1 MTTLKIGGV
10 AEHFNMPWHL
20 AIENNEF
27 KKENIDLV
35 WKDFPGGTG
44 AMSKALRNGELDIA
58 VLLTEG
64 IIKDIID
71 GNPSK
76 IVQTYINSPLLWGL
90 HVGAE
95 SKYNS
100 VEELEN
106 KVSAISRVGSG
117 SQLFSIVNAKNN
129 GWDIDKIEYQ
139 VVNNLVGAID
149 ALTNESADYFL
160 WEHFTAKPLVD
171 NGTFRRLADI
181 PSPWPCF
188 VIAVRD
194 EVLAN
199 QPEEIKNTLRIINNR
214 LSQFSTLAKKE
225 RYIDTFAQ
233 LYNLEK
239 EDVKN
244 WLIITEWNQGKS
256 ISRTLIDKVQN
267 ELLNLNIISKK
278 IDTNQLIHK
287 IRLS

>member
-27 KKENIDLV
+27 KKEDIDLV

-44 AMSKALRNGELDIA
+44 AMSKALRSGELDIA

-76 IVQTYINSPLLWGL
+76 IVQTYVNSPLLWGL

-95 SKYNS
+95 SNYNS
-100 VEELEN
+100 VKELEN
-106 KVSAISRVGSG
+106 KVSAITRVGSG
-117 SQLFSIVNAKNN
+117 SQLFSVVNAKNN
-129 GWDIDKIEYQ
+129 NWDVDNIEYQ

-194 EVLAN
+194 EALAN
-199 QPEEIKNTLRIINNR
+199 HPEEIKSLLRVINNR
-214 LSQFSTLAKKE
+214 LRQFSTLAKKE

-233 LYNLEK
+233 LYNLER

-256 ISRTLIDKVQN
+256 ISRTLINKVQN
-267 ELLNLNIISKK
+267 ELLNLNVISKK
-278 IDTNQLIHK
+278 IDVNQLIHK

>member
-27 KKENIDLV
+27 KKEDIDLV

-44 AMSKALRNGELDIA
+44 AMSKALRSGELDIA

-76 IVQTYINSPLLWGL
+76 IVQTYVNSPLLWGL

-95 SKYNS
+95 SNYNS

-106 KVSAISRVGSG
+106 KVSAISRIGSG
-117 SQLFSIVNAKNN
+117 SQLFSVVNAKNN
-129 GWDIDKIEYQ
+129 GWNIDNIEYQ

-171 NGTFRRLADI
+171 NGTFRRLTDI

-194 EVLAN
+194 EVLEN
-199 QPEEIKNTLRIINNR
+199 HPEEIKKVLQVINNR
-214 LSQFSTLAKKE
+214 LRKFSTPAKKE

-233 LYNLEK
+233 HYNLEK
-239 EDVKN
+239 EDIKD

-256 ISRTLIDKVQN
+256 ISRTLINNVQN
-267 ELLNLNIISKK
+267 KLLDLNVIDTTIDVDKLIKK
-278 IDTNQLIHK
+278 IYL
-287 IRLS
+287 

>member
-27 KKENIDLV
+27 KKEDIDLV

-44 AMSKALRNGELDIA
+44 AMSKALRSGELDIA

-76 IVQTYINSPLLWGL
+76 IVQTYVNSPLLWGL

-95 SKYNS
+95 SNYNS

-106 KVSAISRVGSG
+106 KVSAISRAGSG

-129 GWDIDKIEYQ
+129 GWKVDNIEYQ

-171 NGTFRRLADI
+171 NGTFRRLANI

-199 QPEEIKNTLRIINNR
+199 HPEEIKKILKVINNR
-214 LSQFSTLAKKE
+214 LRKFSTLAKKE

>member
-27 KKENIDLV
+27 KKDNIDLV

-44 AMSKALRNGELDIA
+44 AMSKALRSGELDVA

-76 IVQTYINSPLLWGL
+76 IVQTYVNSPLLWGL

-95 SKYNS
+95 SNYNS
-100 VEELEN
+100 VKELEN

-117 SQLFSIVNAKNN
+117 SQLFSVVNAKNN
-129 GWDIDKIEYQ
+129 NWNVDNIEYQ

-194 EVLAN
+194 EALAN
-199 QPEEIKNTLRIINNR
+199 HPDEIKSLLRVINNR
-214 LSQFSTLAKKE
+214 LRQFSTLAKKE

-233 LYNLEK
+233 LYNLER

-267 ELLNLNIISKK
+267 ELLNLNVISKK
-278 IDTNQLIHK
+278 IDVNQLIHK

>member
-27 KKENIDLV
+27 KKDNIDLV

-44 AMSKALRNGELDIA
+44 AMSKALRSGELDVA

-76 IVQTYINSPLLWGL
+76 IVQTYVNSPLLWGL

-95 SKYNS
+95 SNYNS
-100 VEELEN
+100 VKELEN

-117 SQLFSIVNAKNN
+117 SQLFSVVNAKNN
-129 GWDIDKIEYQ
+129 NWNVDNIEYQ

-194 EVLAN
+194 EALAN
-199 QPEEIKNTLRIINNR
+199 HPEEIKSLLRVINNR
-214 LSQFSTLAKKE
+214 LRQFSTLAKKE

-233 LYNLEK
+233 LYNLER

-256 ISRTLIDKVQN
+256 ISRTLINNVQN
-267 ELLNLNIISKK
+267 KLHDLNVIEKTIDVDKLIKK
-278 IDTNQLIHK
+278 IYI
-287 IRLS
+287 

>member
-27 KKENIDLV
+27 KKEDIDLV

-44 AMSKALRNGELDIA
+44 AMTKALRNGELDIA

-64 IIKDIID
+64 IIKDIIN

-76 IVQTYINSPLLWGL
+76 IVQTYVNSPLLWGL

-95 SKYNS
+95 SKYQT
-100 VEELEN
+100 VGELEG
-106 KVSAISRVGSG
+106 KVSAISSLGSG

-129 GWDIDKIEYQ
+129 NWDSDKVEFQ

-188 VIAVRD
+188 VIAASD
-194 EVLAN
+194 EILAN
-199 QPEEIKNTLRIINNR
+199 HPEEIKKVLKVINNR
-214 LSQFSTLAKKE
+214 LRKFSTLAKKE

-256 ISRTLIDKVQN
+256 ISRTLINNVQN
-267 ELLNLNIISKK
+267 KLHDLNVTDKTIDVDKLIKK
-278 IDTNQLIHK
+278 IYI
-287 IRLS
+287 